1 MNDGEHPVELG
12 VTPAPKDFFDRMVQ
26 GAKSQGGF
34 ETSLA
39 SDAYV
44 VALLTEAAHSPAAIP
59 RTEQPFTLRLAKAMN
74 ASGGERFERCRKLG
88 DDILFVSGFFS
99 DHLKTRGLGLDYM
112 AVLGRSAYGGAAAV
126 LRSHS
131 SGPQLFDELA
141 ARFGVF
147 VELLR
152 YVADSM
158 FAVSARDELSVLE
171 VYERWQRSRSE
182 VLARALLEWGLLPSR
197 GTTDSN

>member
-1 MNDGEHPVELG
+1 MNDGERPPELG
-12 VTPAPKDFFDRMVQ
+12 ATPAPKDFFDRMVQ
-26 GAKSQGGF
+26 GAKNQGGF
-34 ETSLA
+34 DTSRA
-39 SDAYV
+39 SDVYV
-44 VALLTEAAHSPAAIP
+44 VALLTEAAQSPAAIP
-59 RTEQPFTLRLAKAMN
+59 NTEQPFTLRLAKAMH

-88 DDILFVSGFFS
+88 DDILFVSGFFT

-112 AVLGRSAYGGAAAV
+112 SALGQSAYGGAAAV
-126 LRSHS
+126 LRTHA

-141 ARFGVF
+141 TRFGVF

-171 VYERWQRSRSE
+171 LYERWQRSRSE
-182 VLARALLEWGLLPSR
+182 VLARALLEWGLLPS
-197 GTTDSN
+197 GGPSETN